1 VLEPLRNEKGQ
12 HLVESTLFQDVD
24 TSQGQYGIMPQA
36 GFHLRSDDRPI
47 ASLFSALS
55 PLPVPDTCD
64 IGSFAALQ
72 STFYEALHQLSQEQP
87 EVFGLLRHDWFT
99 AVMVNK
105 TNVIICAPPQVEDF
119 GSYIRGDYSQ
129 LPLSETELF
138 SWLRGDPNSMVYVL
152 PRGETMP
159 EFSEE
164 SREPVAPPT
173 KPSAATPVESA
184 TEDLFNK
191 MVDLEYSKFRRFLR
205 PLKRHGITV
214 DTKRGKGSHILLM
227 NGKRIAT
234 ISKWARKGNE
244 RLTPSDAKDILADLG
259 ISLSEALAW
268 LTERHGAAR
277 MIKGNRKNPKR

>member
-1 VLEPLRNEKGQ
+1 
-12 HLVESTLFQDVD
+12 
-24 TSQGQYGIMPQA
+24 
-36 GFHLRSDDRPI
+36 
-47 ASLFSALS
+47 
-55 PLPVPDTCD
+55 
-64 IGSFAALQ
+64 
-72 STFYEALHQLSQEQP
+72 
-87 EVFGLLRHDWFT
+87 
-99 AVMVNK
+99 
-105 TNVIICAPPQVEDF
+105 
-119 GSYIRGDYSQ
+119 
-129 LPLSETELF
+129 
-138 SWLRGDPNSMVYVL
+138 
-152 PRGETMP
+152 MP